1 MHSIQQFLIS
11 KQSNKKAS
19 SAAAATTTTRNRF
32 LFTISNSETP
42 HWIINPAP
50 DYQCA
55 VRILKLRLE
64 TLRWSACTNEFPLSA
79 RTCGIFPICWADC
92 NESEPKRSQEA
103 RAKKISTRGH
113 ERGSTEIDFSWSKPV
128 LCTDLCRCRF
138 CTRRVLW
145 VCVCV
150 CVCLRQK
157 VSKLAVLTCRL
168 EGGALEKPWT
178 SAAPDEELE
187 SAWKGVWFPV
197 WSPRSPAQ
205 SCRDWDSAPLRWA
218 FQSGTAQLHRVDG
231 RVQELWEEMKWARQ

>member
-19 SAAAATTTTRNRF
+19 SAAATTTTRNRF

-50 DYQCA
+50 DFQCA
-55 VRILKLRLE
+55 VRVLKLRLE

-103 RAKKISTRGH
+103 RAEKISTRGH
-113 ERGSTEIDFSWSKPV
+113 ERGNTEIDFSWSKSV

-150 CVCLRQK
+150 CV
-157 VSKLAVLTCRL
+157 L
-168 EGGALEKPWT
+168 ETKGEQISSSYMQVGRGSFREALNISSSWWR
-178 SAAPDEELE
+178 
-187 SAWKGVWFPV
+187 AWKCLKRRLIPRVK
-197 WSPRSPAQ
+197 SP
-205 SCRDWDSAPLRWA
+205 
-218 FQSGTAQLHRVDG
+218 
-231 RVQELWEEMKWARQ
+231 